1 MYGIILC
8 KMLKNVK
15 MKGFHAMDN
24 FIEDIKAR
32 QIIDS
37 RGNPTVE
44 ADVILSSGIFGR
56 AAVPSGASTGKREA
70 YELRDGEKSMY
81 MGKSVLQAVD
91 NINSKISVGLIGQ
104 NVFRQRDIDNFLI
117 EADGTENKSNLGANA
132 ILAVSLAAARAAANC
147 LDMPLYQYIGG
158 INGQVLPVPMMNIIN
173 GGAHSD
179 NNVDFQEFMI
189 VPAGA
194 VNFNDAVRIGS
205 EIFHTLKNLL
215 KSKGL
220 ATSVGDEGGFAP
232 NLGSNIEAIE
242 IILEAIKSAGYD
254 FDTVKVA
261 LDVAAS
267 EFYDEGK
274 YYLRGENRVL
284 SKGEMVDFLCD
295 LAAKYPIISIEDPL
309 SEDDYEGWKSLT
321 DKLSKRCQL
330 VGDDLFTTNPKVLK
344 EGIEKGLANSI
355 LIKPNQIG
363 TLSET
368 FDTINLAA
376 KNGYKTII
384 SHRSGE
390 TEDTFIADLA
400 VGMNAGQIKTGSMS
414 RSERIAKYNRLIR
427 IEEELGGGGKY
438 PGINAFKGF

>member
-1 MYGIILC
+1 
-8 KMLKNVK
+8 
-15 MKGFHAMDN
+15 MDN

-32 QIIDS
+32 QIMDS

-44 ADVILSSGIFGR
+44 ADVILSSGIYGR
-56 AAVPSGASTGKREA
+56 AAVPSGASTGTREA
-70 YELRDGEKSMY
+70 HELRDGEKSMY

-104 NVFRQRDIDNFLI
+104 NVFKQRDIDDFLI
-117 EADGTENKSNLGANA
+117 EMDGTENKSNLGANA
-132 ILAVSLAAARAAANC
+132 ILAVSLASARAAANC
-147 LDMPLYQYIGG
+147 LDIPLYQYIGG
-158 INGQVLPVPMMNIIN
+158 IMGHILPVPMMNIIN

-194 VNFNDAVRIGS
+194 HNFNDAVRIGS

-242 IILEAIKSAGYD
+242 IIIEAIKAAGYD
-254 FDTVKVA
+254 FETVKLA

-267 EFYDEGK
+267 EFYDEEK

-284 SKGEMVDFLCD
+284 TRDEMVDFLSD
-295 LAAKYPIISIEDPL
+295 LTEKYPIISIEDPL
-309 SEDDYEGWKSLT
+309 AENDYKGWKRLT
-321 DKLSKRCQL
+321 ERLSKRCQL
-330 VGDDLFTTNPKVLK
+330 VGDDLFTTNPKILK

-368 FDTINLAA
+368 FDCVNLARE
-376 KNGYKTII
+376 NGYKTII

-390 TEDTFIADLA
+390 TEDTFISDLA
-400 VGMNAGQIKTGSMS
+400 VGLNAGQIKTGSMS
-414 RSERIAKYNRLIR
+414 RSERVAKYNRLIR
-427 IEEELGGGGKY
+427 IEEELSSNGKY
-438 PGINAFKGF
+438 PGLKAFRGY